1 MRHTSQ
7 PQRCGEYAGRLN
19 VRSPTGPPRQGG
31 PTGKNPM
38 QGREILLG
46 VTGGIAAYKA
56 ADLTSKLVQAGA
68 GVSVVMTR
76 SARRFIGQTTFEALT
91 NRPVYRHLFAPREH
105 YLGEHIGLVQRAELL
120 VVAPASANCLAKF
133 AHGLADDL
141 LSTLA
146 LSFTGQVLLAP
157 AMNCDMWAK
166 PAVQRNVAQLRA
178 DGMHF
183 VDPGMGWLSCGQV
196 GPGRMAEPTEIFERI
211 SALFDKTPQKPRP
224 TV

>member
-1 MRHTSQ
+1 
-7 PQRCGEYAGRLN
+7 
-19 VRSPTGPPRQGG
+19 
-31 PTGKNPM
+31 M

-56 ADLTSKLVQAGA
+56 ADLASKLVQAGA

-76 SARRFIGQTTFEALT
+76 SARRFIGPTTFQALT
-91 NRPVYRHLFAPREH
+91 NRPVYSGLFQPREH

-133 AHGLADDL
+133 ATGLADDL

-146 LSFTGQVLLAP
+146 LAFTGPILLAP

-166 PAVQRNVAQLRA
+166 PPVQRNVLQVRA
-178 DGMHF
+178 DGMHI

-196 GPGRMAEPTEIFERI
+196 GPGRMAEPKEIFDRVAELLKTLPPRA
-211 SALFDKTPQKPRP
+211 SA
-224 TV
+224 